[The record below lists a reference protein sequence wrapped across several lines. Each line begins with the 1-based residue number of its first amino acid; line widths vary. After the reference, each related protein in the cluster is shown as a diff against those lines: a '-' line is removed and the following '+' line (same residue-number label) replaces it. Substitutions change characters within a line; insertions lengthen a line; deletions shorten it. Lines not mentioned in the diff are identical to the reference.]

1 MANKNGFT
9 LIELLVVVAIISI
22 TLAIGFPSFQSI
34 ITNSRLTTAANSMVS
49 ALQFARSEAL
59 KQHKAVVIRKKTTD
73 WIGGWNMFVDLN
85 ANNTQQITTEA
96 TIASFD
102 AFGSTITVTS
112 TYANYVNYGANGQV
126 NDNGHFTFNSGT
138 DWRCIII
145 ASTGR
150 LHTLTK
156 ETATTAEKNTCT

>member
-73 WIGGWNMFVDLN
+73 WIVR
-85 ANNTQQITTEA
+85 
-96 TIASFD
+96 
-102 AFGSTITVTS
+102 AFRSI
-112 TYANYVNYGANGQV
+112 
-126 NDNGHFTFNSGT
+126 
-138 DWRCIII
+138 
-145 ASTGR
+145 
-150 LHTLTK
+150 
-156 ETATTAEKNTCT
+156 ETA

>member
-1 MANKNGFT
+1 
-9 LIELLVVVAIISI
+9 
-22 TLAIGFPSFQSI
+22 
-34 ITNSRLTTAANSMVS
+34 
-49 ALQFARSEAL
+49 
-59 KQHKAVVIRKKTTD
+59 
-73 WIGGWNMFVDLN
+73 MFVDLN